1 MGQSIVIALWLLC
14 HCEVCSARVPVT
26 ARLRS
31 YSTELRAL
39 HTVLQRA
46 TVRKFVLPSLRQFS
60 LIYHHLF
67 IFFFNLP
74 LIYGCRQ
81 PVPDQDTSRVWQHLL
96 RPFLCN
102 TKSGKC
108 GRLLPS
114 FGGGGI
120 LVRRLC
126 VLDSAKWECL
136 RGLAVA
142 VQPRG
147 SPAAR
152 VPCDCLPWVP
162 SVAEGINAFAVP
174 E

>member
-1 MGQSIVIALWLLC
+1 MGQSIIIALWLLC

-39 HTVLQRA
+39 HAVLQRA

-96 RPFLCN
+96 GPFLCN

-114 FGGGGI
+114 FGGEYFGPKALCPGQCE
-120 LVRRLC
+120 VGMSPRTCRCRL
-126 VLDSAKWECL
+126 AT
-136 RGLAVA
+136 GL
-142 VQPRG
+142 PRG
-147 SPAAR
+147 TCSLRLPAGDPQR
-152 VPCDCLPWVP
+152 SGRD
-162 SVAEGINAFAVP
+162 
-174 E
+174 